1 MQREDILTYLREH
14 PRISVLIIG
23 GGINGIGTFRDL
35 ALQGVDVLLVER
47 GDFCC
52 GASAASSHMAH
63 GGIRYLENGEFR
75 LVREAVHERNRL
87 IRNAPHLVKPLPTT
101 IPIFKVFSGLF
112 NAPLKFFGLLER
124 PAERGLLVIKI
135 GLMLYDAYT
144 RRQKTVPRHRLRF
157 RQASLQAFPRLNP
170 RVIATATY
178 YDGSLLSPERLAL
191 EVLLDGEKEGEHAL
205 ALNYV
210 RVVGAQG
217 NQVFLQDET
226 SSEELTVEPYIVVN
240 ATGPWID
247 LTNRSMQRPSRFIG
261 GTKGSHIVLAH
272 DELRQAIGDHEFFFE
287 NKDGRIVLIFPLHHR
302 LLVGTSD
309 IRVDHPEEALCTE
322 AEVDYFLEL
331 IHKVFPDFRVG
342 REHILFR
349 FSGVRPLPYSETS
362 ITGQISRDHSIQVQE
377 PNAHCSFPI
386 LSLVGG
392 KWTTFRAFSEQV
404 TDVILQRLGRPRL
417 RSTADVPIGGGK
429 GYPLDEAD
437 REAWMRQAS
446 AQSGL
451 PEERLASLFT
461 RYGTRAKEVASYI
474 SQQEDQTLKHV
485 PQFSRGEI
493 AYTANFEKVLHL
505 EDLVLRRTSL
515 AKLGDLNL
523 PMLEELCQ
531 VLGDELHWSATRRTE
546 ELQRVRT
553 ILAQK
558 HMVPWA

>member
-191 EVLLDGEKEGEHAL
+191 EVLLDGEAEGEHAL
-205 ALNYV
+205 ALNYI

-226 SSEELTVEPYIVVN
+226 SGEELTVEPYIVVN

-309 IRVDHPEEALCTE
+309 IRVDHPDEALCTE

-331 IHKVFPDFRVG
+331 IHKVFPDIRVG

-493 AYTANFEKVLHL
+493 AYMAKFEKVLHL